1 MAEIK
6 RIQLRGI
13 SRSPSDRMT
22 DDGGVAESLNMHLD
36 NTENA
41 PSFAAEDV
49 TTSLGLPAN
58 LKADR
63 VFIHKTANYKN
74 YIVIQSNKVQAYTPD
89 VDDKEPIT
97 ILSLKAGEHVND
109 ICSIG
114 NTLIIATN
122 NSLYYVLYKSR
133 AYSSLGSS
141 IPFPQISFVRTAIA
155 AIETPSVKVYSSS
168 GSSTNSDATEGKW
181 FAQGGYGSI
190 PSEAD
195 WNAQS
200 TGGKEHT
207 GAIKDCLTALWERT
221 NTLLEEAKKAGYLTS
236 PVFITYAI
244 ELYDGEEVYRS
255 MPILIPSTV
264 AENLQAHVETYGEDT
279 WEAFGP
285 DDEGDYRWEN
295 YWYAEEKVE
304 MVSELQKYKIYA
316 KLQEEDF
323 LNWKDVMSK
332 IKIYMSAPMTWG
344 IKEYSTQLSN
354 RLYESRE
361 EPLSDGYTNDYTESS
376 GNITFNTRSD
386 YKEDVLFDS
395 SQTFMIKEIE
405 IFNEEKTALSE
416 DMRKL
421 ISGQTLDLIK
431 FIDTT
436 REDYVVLQEQERIK
450 DADMKHYLQ
459 AAYKLDTYNNSL
471 ILTQPT
477 QLIDYGYNKL
487 NAYDKI
493 SHESTG
499 VPETTYKYEVT
510 YVLDGATEEKVVK
523 KSFTYKEA
531 DKYTE
536 RIYAF
541 QIFPDSRAT
550 KMLVKCTIETKQA
563 GGHTVVK
570 YGQFNLLPHPYLD
583 CAYYYGGIDKELV
596 DLCDADSIDEYDS
609 NTIDDLENKLIISEQ
624 SNPFV
629 FPLKGKYT
637 FQSKVLGIAVAN
649 TALSQGQFGQFPLYV
664 FTEDG
669 IWAMETAADGSF
681 VTNKPLSRDVCINPA
696 SITSIDNAVVFVSEQ
711 GVMLLQGSRAVN
723 ISPYMNGRHY
733 TIENTA
739 KTIIERQDFFCDLL
753 PVLTDKTHFLAFVKE
768 ASVAYDYAGKR
779 LVFIK
784 PDEKYQY
791 VYKLDTQTWHKTAYE
806 ADLIAPINSY
816 PRCLIQGVANGK
828 TVVYDLSTV
837 LDAEESK
844 IPMRGVI
851 ATRPFDLGEPDVL
864 KTITDVRVRGQ
875 FPKGAVKFILLGSND
890 GVNFSTISTLRGK
903 SWKLFRMIILADLDP
918 TDRISWVD
926 VQYETRF
933 TNKLR

>member
-63 VFIHKTANYKN
+63 VFIHKTPNYKN
-74 YIVIQSNKVQAYTPD
+74 FIVALDDKVVAYTPD
-89 VDDKEPIT
+89 IIDDNDPIT
-97 ILSLKAGEHVND
+97 VLELTGGERVED
-109 ICSIG
+109 VTSIG
-114 NTLIIATN
+114 NTLVLSTSN
-122 NSLYYVLYKSR
+122 NLYYVLYYNKEFKF
-133 AYSSLGSS
+133 LGNKV
-141 IPFPQISFVRTAIA
+141 PFPEIVFEPVYEGITKVESYFDVMQNIGFGSQYDLELLKTQWN
-155 AIETPSVKVYSSS
+155 SVNNK
-168 GSSTNSDATEGKW
+168 
-181 FAQGGYGSI
+181 
-190 PSEAD
+190 
-195 WNAQS
+195 
-200 TGGKEHT
+200 KEHT
-207 GAIKDCLTALWERT
+207 FAAVKEQTTAFWEKYDTAYNLNKQNNDTFCSPLFVRYAAQSLDGDCASSMPLLMNPSNVNFIAEARYTEGMKEGQYEESEPFSSSALTYHAPTFKLHCKILNGEEMMNWKDFYPSINL
-221 NTLLEEAKKAGYLTS
+221 YLTK
-236 PVFITYAI
+236 PVKDFINRNSS
-244 ELYDGEEVYRS
+244 LMLDVYDETVDHGAGEYDYNVKATIQ
-255 MPILIPSTV
+255 MTV
-264 AENLQAHVETYGEDT
+264 LGKDALLATSQNSYLVKKIYLTNEDGT
-279 WEAFGP
+279 QTEDFKDLMDGFTFGP
-285 DDEGDYRWEN
+285 SLLRGSIDP
-295 YWYAEEKVE
+295 EKVE
-304 MVSELQKYKIYA
+304 GDE
-316 KLQEEDF
+316 
-323 LNWKDVMSK
+323 
-332 IKIYMSAPMTWG
+332 G
-344 IKEYSTQLSN
+344 
-354 RLYESRE
+354 ES
-361 EPLSDGYTNDYTESS
+361 
-376 GNITFNTRSD
+376 
-386 YKEDVLFDS
+386 
-395 SQTFMIKEIE
+395 
-405 IFNEEKTALSE
+405 EEKPEVMLE
-416 DMRKL
+416 
-421 ISGQTLDLIK
+421 
-431 FIDTT
+431 
-436 REDYVVLQEQERIK
+436 VQERLLN
-450 DADMKHYLQ
+450 DDMKHYVQ
-459 AAYKLDTYNNSL
+459 TSKKLDVYNHRV

-477 QLIDYGYNKL
+477 QLIDYEYSRL
-487 NAYDKI
+487 NSIDVKDG
-493 SHESTG
+493 SQT
-499 VPETTYKYEVT
+499 PTTYDIT
-510 YVLDGATEEKVVK
+510 YVLRGYKEDKVVK
-523 KSFTYKEA
+523 KTFSSSDIES
-531 DKYTE
+531 
-536 RIYAF
+536 IYPF
-541 QIFPDSRAT
+541 QIFPDSRAY
-550 KMLVKCTIETKQA
+550 KMIVKVTRSGKSS
-563 GGHTVVK
+563 
-570 YGQFNLLPHPYLD
+570 YGEFNMYPHPYLD
-583 CAYYYGGIDKELV
+583 CAYYCGDLSKHLYELCTASSAKDYSV
-596 DLCDADSIDEYDS
+596 QR
-609 NTIDDLENKLIISEQ
+609 IDDLDNKLLIS
-624 SNPFV
+624 SMDNPSIF
-629 FPLKGKYT
+629 LNDGKFT
-637 FQSKVLGIAVAN
+637 FQSTVIGVAVA
-649 TALSQGQFGQFPLYV
+649 TRSLSQGQFGQYPLYV

-681 VTNKPLSRDVCINPA
+681 VTNKPLSRDVCVNPA

-711 GVMLLQGSRAVN
+711 GVMLLQGSQTVN